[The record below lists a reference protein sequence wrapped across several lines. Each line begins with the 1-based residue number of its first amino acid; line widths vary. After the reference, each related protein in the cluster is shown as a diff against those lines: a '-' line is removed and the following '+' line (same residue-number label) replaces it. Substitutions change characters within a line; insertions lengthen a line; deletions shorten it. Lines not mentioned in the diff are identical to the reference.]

1 MHYYGDCYNHLCLPG
16 SGCITETI
24 QRCPAQPDAG
34 SATCHPLSITKSPV
48 PRWQSCPQPFT
59 YVCPQLSASQAALL
73 SCQPYLQKCVVLY
86 PESCETTK
94 LLPCRKPSVKLST
107 LQSFQ
112 PCETNPPVKKRV
124 AKSLPP
130 CAPRCPEPSKLKFP
144 PCGIRSSSSSCK
156 VGCRSQK
163 ISSCS
168 AQRCSSG
175 LQSLQGLTSGYSQ
188 PLRGVTE
195 CPPQQCTAQSFL
207 GEYVKGFPHQKCMK
221 GYPTQE
227 YFTTYSSQPCLT
239 KSPPRP
245 QPLKCSPG
253 QGTKERS
260 SQQPAAKSSLAQE
273 GAKHKSCSAQHLA
286 KSKSLQPRAA
296 QHSAQ
301 PQGAAAKRSGHKKSR
316 CTSRWLW

>member
-1 MHYYGDCYNHLCLPG
+1 MHYHGDCYNHLCLPG
-16 SGCITETI
+16 SACITETI
-24 QRCPAQPDAG
+24 QRRPDAC
-34 SATCHPLSITKSPV
+34 STTCHPLSVTKSPV

-59 YVCPQLSASQAALL
+59 SVCPQLSASQAALL
-73 SCQPYLQKCVVLY
+73 SCQPYLQKCVVLS
-86 PESCETTK
+86 PEPCDTAK
-94 LLPCRKPSVKLST
+94 LLPCGQPSLKLSP

-112 PCETNPPVKKRV
+112 PCESNPPAKKRV

-156 VGCRSQK
+156 VGCRSRK
-163 ISSCS
+163 VSKCS
-168 AQRCSSG
+168 AQRCASG
-175 LQSLQGLTSGYSQ
+175 ALRSLQTSGYSQ

-195 CPPQQCTAQSFL
+195 CPPQECAAHSFL
-207 GEYVKGFPHQKCMK
+207 GEYVKGFPYQKCMK

-227 YFTTYSSQPCLT
+227 YFTCTTYSSQPCLA

-245 QPLKCSPG
+245 QPLPCPPG
-253 QGTKERS
+253 QGAKERS
-260 SQQPAAKSSLAQE
+260 SQQQQAAAKPSPARE
-273 GAKHKSCSAQHLA
+273 GAKHRSCSAQPLG
-286 KSKSLQPRAA
+286 KSKSI

-301 PQGAAAKRSGHKKSR
+301 PQGGAAKRSGHKKSR

>member
-1 MHYYGDCYNHLCLPG
+1 MHYHGDCYNHLCLPG
-16 SGCITETI
+16 SACITETI
-24 QRCPAQPDAG
+24 QRRPAQPDAC
-34 SATCHPLSITKSPV
+34 STTCHPLSVTKSPV

-59 YVCPQLSASQAALL
+59 YACPQLSASQAALL

-86 PESCETTK
+86 PEPRHTAK
-94 LLPCRKPSVKLST
+94 LLPCGQPSVKLSP

-112 PCETNPPVKKRV
+112 PCESNPPVKKRV

-144 PCGIRSSSSSCK
+144 PCGIRSSSSSSCK
-156 VGCRSQK
+156 VGCRSRK
-163 ISSCS
+163 ISKCS
-168 AQRCSSG
+168 AQRCGSG
-175 LQSLQGLTSGYSQ
+175 LQSLPTSGYSQ

-195 CPPQQCTAQSFL
+195 CPPQESFL
-207 GEYVKGFPHQKCMK
+207 GEYVKGFPYQKCMK

-227 YFTTYSSQPCLT
+227 YFTTYSSQPCLA

-245 QPLKCSPG
+245 QPLPCPPG
-253 QGTKERS
+253 PKERS
-260 SQQPAAKSSLAQE
+260 SQQQAAAKSSLAQE
-273 GAKHKSCSAQHLA
+273 GAKHRSCSAQHLG
-286 KSKSLQPRAA
+286 KSKSIQPRAA

-301 PQGAAAKRSGHKKSR
+301 PQGGAAKRSGHKKGR